1 MGKNR
6 REKREEER
14 EGFASK
20 RTAQYRSRNLKALGI
35 LSIIGVIVS
44 FACYEFVTSTNNIP
58 GAPLNAGKLGDEHI
72 HASLLVKIFG
82 DKFDFTTPN
91 YQVKTSWIHFENQDG
106 DTIHRH
112 STGVELEFLFNSM
125 KIAMDDE
132 CFVFPD
138 GRQFCTNNDYTL
150 QFYIN
155 QQKVDDLR
163 MYVIQEDDRI
173 LITYG
178 NEDQETIDKQLAEL
192 NAQAINRLLAK

>member
-20 RTAQYRSRNLKALGI
+20 RTSQYRSRNLKAIGI
-35 LSIIGVIVS
+35 LSISGVIVG
-44 FACYEFVTSTNNIP
+44 FACYEFVTSTNNVP
-58 GAPLNAGKLGDEHI
+58 GAPENAGKLGDEHI
-72 HASLLVKIFG
+72 HASLLVNIFG
-82 DKFDFTTPN
+82 DKFDFSTPN

-125 KIAMDDE
+125 SIALDDK
-132 CFVFPD
+132 CFGFPD
-138 GRQFCTNNDYTL
+138 GRQFCNNDDYSL
-150 QFYIN
+150 KFYIN
-155 QQKVDDLR
+155 QQKVEDIRKYIVQD
-163 MYVIQEDDRI
+163 DDRI

-178 NEDQETIDKQLAEL
+178 NEDQLAIDKQLSEL
-192 NAQAINRLLAK
+192 NAQAIKRL

>member
-20 RTAQYRSRNLKALGI
+20 RTAQYRTRNLKAIGI
-35 LSIIGVIVS
+35 LSMIGVIVT

-72 HASLLVKIFG
+72 HASMLTMIFG
-82 DKFDFTTPN
+82 DKFDFSSTP

-125 KIAMDDE
+125 NIVMDDK

-138 GRQFCTNNDYTL
+138 GRQFCTNDDYTL
-150 QFYIN
+150 SFYVN
-155 QQKVDDLR
+155 QQKVEDLR
-163 MYVIQEDDRI
+163 TYVVQEDDRI

-178 NEDQETIDKQLAEL
+178 DEDQEAIDKQLAEL
-192 NAQAINRLLAK
+192 NAQTIKRL

>member
-35 LSIIGVIVS
+35 LSVIGVIVS

-72 HASLLVKIFG
+72 HASLLVKILG
-82 DKFDFTTPN
+82 DKFDFSTPN
-91 YQVKTSWIHFENQDG
+91 YQVKTPWIHFENQDG

-125 KIAMDDE
+125 SIATDE
-132 CFVFPD
+132 NCFVFPD
-138 GRQFCTNNDYTL
+138 GRQFCTNEDYSL
-150 QFYIN
+150 KFFIN
-155 QQKVDDLR
+155 QQLVEDIRK
-163 MYVIQEDDRI
+163 YVIQEDDRI

-192 NAQAINRLLAK
+192 NAQAINRL

>member
-20 RTAQYRSRNLKALGI
+20 RTSQYRSRNLKALGI
-35 LSIIGVIVS
+35 LSMIGVIVA

-58 GAPLNAGKLGDEHI
+58 GAPENAGKLGDEHI
-72 HASLLVKIFG
+72 HASMLVKIFG
-82 DKFDFTTPN
+82 DKFDFSTPN

-125 KIAMDDE
+125 NIVMDDK

-138 GRQFCTNNDYTL
+138 GRQFCTNDDYSL
-150 QFYIN
+150 KFYVN
-155 QQKVDDLR
+155 QQKVEDIR
-163 MYVIQEDDRI
+163 SYIVQEGDRI

-178 NEDQETIDKQLAEL
+178 DEDQEAIDKQLAEL
-192 NAQAINRLLAK
+192 NAQAIKRL

>member
-20 RTAQYRSRNLKALGI
+20 RSAQYRTRNLKALGI
-35 LSIIGVIVS
+35 LSMIGVIVA

-58 GAPLNAGKLGDEHI
+58 GAPENAGKLGEEHI

-82 DKFDFTTPN
+82 DKFDFSTPN
-91 YQVKTSWIHFENQDG
+91 YQIKTSWIHFENQDG
-106 DTIHRH
+106 DTVHRH
-112 STGVELEFLFNSM
+112 ATGVELEFMFNSM
-125 KIAMDDE
+125 NIAIDDQ

-138 GRQFCTNNDYTL
+138 GRQFCTNDDYTL

-163 MYVIQEDDRI
+163 NYIVQEDDRI

-178 NEDQETIDKQLAEL
+178 NEDQEAIEKQLAEL
-192 NAQAINRLLAK
+192 NAQIINRL

>member
-14 EGFASK
+14 EGFAAK
-20 RTAQYRSRNLKALGI
+20 RTAQYRTRNLKALGI
-35 LSIIGVIVS
+35 LSMIGVIVA
-44 FACYEFVTSTNNIP
+44 FACFEFVTSTNNVP
-58 GAPLNAGKLGDEHI
+58 GAPENAGKLGAEHI
-72 HASLLVKIFG
+72 HASMLVKIFG

-91 YQVKTSWIHFENQDG
+91 YQVKTPWIHFENQDG

-125 KIAMDDE
+125 NIAVDDN

-138 GRQFCTNNDYTL
+138 GRQFCTNEDYSL
-150 QFYIN
+150 KFYVN
-155 QQKVDDLR
+155 QQLVKDLR
-163 MYVIQEDDRI
+163 QYIVQEDDRI

-178 NEDQETIDKQLAEL
+178 NEDQLSIDKQLAEL
-192 NAQAINRLLAK
+192 NAQAINRL

>member
-20 RTAQYRSRNLKALGI
+20 RTSQYRSRNLKAIGI
-35 LSIIGVIVS
+35 LSMIGVIVG
-44 FACYEFVTSTNNIP
+44 FACYEFVTSTNNVP
-58 GAPLNAGKLGDEHI
+58 GAPENAGKLGDEHI
-72 HASLLVKIFG
+72 HASLLVNIFG
-82 DKFDFTTPN
+82 DKFDFSTPN

-125 KIAMDDE
+125 SIAVDDK
-132 CFVFPD
+132 CFGFPD
-138 GRQFCTNNDYTL
+138 GRQFCNNDDYSL
-150 QFYIN
+150 KFYIN
-155 QQKVDDLR
+155 QQKVEDIQK
-163 MYVIQEDDRI
+163 YVVQDDDRI

-178 NEDQETIDKQLAEL
+178 NEDQLAIDKQLSEL
-192 NAQAINRLLAK
+192 NAQAIKRL

>member
-20 RTAQYRSRNLKALGI
+20 RTSQYRSRNLKAIGI
-35 LSIIGVIVS
+35 LSMIGVIVG
-44 FACYEFVTSTNNIP
+44 FACYEFVTSTNNVP
-58 GAPLNAGKLGDEHI
+58 GAPENAGKLGDEHI
-72 HASLLVKIFG
+72 HASLLVNIFG
-82 DKFDFTTPN
+82 DKFDFSTPN

-125 KIAMDDE
+125 SVVVDDK

-138 GRQFCTNNDYTL
+138 GRQFCNNDDYSL
-150 QFYIN
+150 KFYIN
-155 QQKVDDLR
+155 QQKVEDIR
-163 MYVIQEDDRI
+163 KYVVQDDDRI

-178 NEDQETIDKQLAEL
+178 NEDQSAIDKQLSEL
-192 NAQAINRLLAK
+192 NAQAIKRL

>member
-20 RTAQYRSRNLKALGI
+20 RSAQYRTRNLKALGI
-35 LSIIGVIVS
+35 LSMIGVIVS
-44 FACYEFVTSTNNIP
+44 FACYEFITSTNNVP
-58 GAPLNAGKLGDEHI
+58 GAPENAGKLGNEHI
-72 HASLLVKIFG
+72 HASVLVNIFG
-82 DKFDFTTPN
+82 DKFDFSTPN

-125 KIAMDDE
+125 SIALDDK
-132 CFVFPD
+132 CFGFPD
-138 GRQFCTNNDYTL
+138 GRQFCNNDDYSL
-150 QFYIN
+150 KFYIN
-155 QQKVDDLR
+155 QQKVEDIQK
-163 MYVIQEDDRI
+163 YVVQDDDRI

-178 NEDQETIDKQLAEL
+178 NEDQLAIDKQLSEL
-192 NAQAINRLLAK
+192 NAQAIKRL